1 MRTRRG
7 LFAGLF
13 LIAAVNAVILGRVE
27 WNRSGA
33 AQAPIVLTE
42 RELSLSS
49 YTRVEEDSGLSLRLA
64 WHGDRFGAGWT
75 HPEWFD
81 REKLGELGFDT
92 RLTVADPG
100 AAKHYRSTLARNI
113 YVVLENEGP
122 AWRRW
127 LANEERKSRERR
139 MKQGE
144 DANSIEEENGRLKMA
159 REMGSRLFSV
169 DAGLDLRELRSR
181 YPDTS
186 RYLILPTA
194 AEAQLDSC
202 EDHPKRVVGYLVAPR
217 IGEIHVPLEL
227 RPVLDEVLRQQEIE
241 QNRGEFAKVPQFRAL
256 LTTGRSAEPWLVGVE
271 RIGR

>member
-1 MRTRRG
+1 MRARRS

-13 LIAAVNAVILGRVE
+13 LIAAVNAVILGLVE

-33 AQAPIVLTE
+33 EQGPIALTE
-42 RELSLSS
+42 RELTLSS

-64 WHGDRFGAGWT
+64 WHGERYSAGWI
-75 HPEWFD
+75 HPEWFS
-81 REKLGELGFDT
+81 REKLDELGFDV
-92 RLTVADPG
+92 RLAVTDPG

-113 YVVLENEGP
+113 YVVLEMEGP

-127 LANEERKSRERR
+127 LADEERKSREWRK
-139 MKQGE
+139 KQGR
-144 DANSIEEENGRLKMA
+144 DPDSIEEEDGRLKMV
-159 REMGSRLFSV
+159 RQMGSRLISV
-169 DAGLDLRELRSR
+169 DAGLDLRDLRAR

-186 RYLILPTA
+186 RYLILRAA

-202 EDHPKRVVGYLVAPR
+202 EGHPKRVVGYLVAPR
-217 IGEIHVPLEL
+217 IEEIHVPLEL

-241 QNRGEFAKVPQFRAL
+241 QSRGEFVQGPQFRAL
-256 LTTGRSAEPWLVGVE
+256 LTTGRAAEPWLVGVE